1 MKVLNIGSLNIDLVN
16 RVDHIVR
23 PGETAPVLSFARFAG
38 GKGLNQSVALARAGA
53 EVLHAGAVGADGLFL
68 RELLESEGVDCSGVA
83 VLKDIPTGHALIQ
96 VAEDGENAILVNGGA
111 NHAVTPELAEKVLS
125 SMAPGDILLLQNEI
139 SSLPEIF
146 RSAAAK
152 KLRIFFNPS
161 PLTPGIAELPLELAD
176 TLLVNEEEAA
186 ALRAAVPEK
195 FTACDTVTTMGAKG
209 AEFRSKDGGKVFV
222 HAFPAP
228 KVVDTTGAGDTF
240 TGFCVA
246 AIARGADIRQ
256 ALTEGAAAAAI
267 AVSRPGAAAAIP
279 RRSELEIRK

>member
-68 RELLESEGVDCSGVA
+68 KELLESEGVDCSGIA
-83 VLKDIPTGHALIQ
+83 VLEDIPTGCALIQ
-96 VAEDGENAILVNGGA
+96 VAKDGENAILVNGGA
-111 NHAVTPELAEKVLS
+111 NHAVTPELAERALARMDS
-125 SMAPGDILLLQNEI
+125 GEILLLQNEI
-139 SSLPEIF
+139 TSLPEIF

-152 KLRIFFNPS
+152 NLRIFFNPS

-186 ALRAAVPEK
+186 ALRAAVPKK
-195 FTACDTVTTMGAKG
+195 FAACKVVTTRGAKG
-209 AEFRSKDGGKVFV
+209 AEFRSTDGEKVFV
-222 HAFPAP
+222 PAFPAP

-240 TGFCVA
+240 TGFYVS
-246 AIARGADIRQ
+246 AIARGADVRR

-279 RRSELEIRK
+279 RRSELEI

>member
-16 RVDHIVR
+16 RVDHIVK

-53 EVLHAGAVGADGLFL
+53 KVLHAGAVGADGLFL
-68 RELLESEGVDCSGVA
+68 KELLESEGVDCSGVA
-83 VLKDIPTGHALIQ
+83 ILQDVPTGYALIQ
-96 VAEDGENAILVNGGA
+96 VAKDGENAILVNGGA
-111 NHAVTPELAEKVLS
+111 NHAVTPELAEKALGSVAS
-125 SMAPGDILLLQNEI
+125 GDILLLQNEI
-139 SSLPEIF
+139 SALPEIF
-146 RSAAAK
+146 RCAAAK

-161 PLTPGIAELPLELAD
+161 PLTPGIAEVPLELAD

-195 FTACDTVTTMGAKG
+195 FAACNTVTTKGGKG
-209 AEFRSKDGGKVFV
+209 AEFRPADGEKVFV
-222 HAFPAP
+222 PAFPAP
-228 KVVDTTGAGDTF
+228 EVVDTTGAGDTF
-240 TGFCVA
+240 TGFYVA
-246 AIARGADIRQ
+246 AVARGEGVRQ

-279 RRSELEIRK
+279 RRSELEV